1 MFLFS
6 FVFHLSSLVC
16 PPSPLVLNRMQYLL
30 TSIRISEQRSFAER
44 KDQLGFCTTGEQMLR
59 LQKSSG
65 FHPRI
70 CPQESNPVASS
81 IRIDSERRVLL
92 VLLNNLLQIQLFPR
106 PEMRALF
113 VGLGHKM
120 LLSNPMP
127 ATQYFIAGLARRSV
141 SLGILYTKVEVFVDC
156 GGATKKREISR
167 TSLSIN
173 LHF

>member
-1 MFLFS
+1 MRPVQCFS
-6 FVFHLSSLVC
+6 FPTPFVFHLSSLAC

-30 TSIRISEQRSFAER
+30 TSIRIWEQRSFAER

-65 FHPRI
+65 FHLRI
-70 CPQESNPVASS
+70 SPQESNPVASS

-127 ATQYFIAGLARRSV
+127 ATQYFIAGGL
-141 SLGILYTKVEVFVDC
+141 SLWAFYIQLLCLQFNRKWNC
-156 GGATKKREISR
+156 CKP
-167 TSLSIN
+167 LSI
-173 LHF
+173 LQDSGQ